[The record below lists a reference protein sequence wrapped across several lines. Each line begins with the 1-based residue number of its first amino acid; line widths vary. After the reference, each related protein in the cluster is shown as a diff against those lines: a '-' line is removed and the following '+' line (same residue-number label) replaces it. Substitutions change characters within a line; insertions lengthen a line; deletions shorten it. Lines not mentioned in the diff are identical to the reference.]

1 MPKDYLY
8 FSFLGI
14 THAPGTFAGLSPRSL
29 QTCDLFQMLF
39 SKLVKKFRYVSITL
53 WNLLA
58 PPLRYSVLKQMSIGK
73 VAMTEA
79 MNASR
84 PFEIEDHPQN
94 DDPPENQIVTA
105 GVMPTDSPIP
115 QRLNWTASLPASSF
129 SVMVVVDGNGCFQPL
144 YTAGD
149 LLRWCK
155 SAWRAEQD

>member
-1 MPKDYLY
+1 LRLIPDA
-8 FSFLGI
+8 FLEAGKKI
-14 THAPGTFAGLSPRSL
+14 SVRFYNALEFAGTPIAI
-29 QTCDLFQMLF
+29 F
-39 SKLVKKFRYVSITL
+39 SVETNEHREV
-53 WNLLA
+53 
-58 PPLRYSVLKQMSIGK
+58 V
-73 VAMTEA
+73 MTKA

-129 SVMVVVDGNGCFQPL
+129 SVMVVVDGNGRFQPL